1 MILSAWEILFTL
13 PYLVV
18 MLLAILPSPIP
29 IVLAPRNLRSVI
41 ATMDLGPRLLVSSL
55 MEENLAVFL
64 SVALDQNVGL
74 LL

>member
-1 MILSAWEILFTL
+1 MVLILSAWEILFTL

-41 ATMDLGPRLLVSSL
+41 ATMDLGPRLLVS
-55 MEENLAVFL
+55 
-64 SVALDQNVGL
+64 
-74 LL
+74 

>member
-1 MILSAWEILFTL
+1 
-13 PYLVV
+13 

-29 IVLAPRNLRSVI
+29 AALAPRTRRSVM

-55 MEENLAVFL
+55 MEENLAVIL
-64 SVALDQNVGL
+64 AEALDQNVGL